1 MSAGAGRPAFV
12 ATTGGHLVQLYHLSR
27 VVEPD
32 RHEDGVWVTHRTPQ
46 SESLLAG
53 RRVHYVPFVHARR
66 YDEVLRAT
74 PRVLALLRREG
85 VDVAYS
91 TGAAISLAALP
102 LAPLVGAR
110 GVFIESLARA
120 DGPSASGR
128 VHERLPWLERWT
140 QYPQNA
146 GPRWKHRFSVL
157 DSFEARPAGEL
168 ADPQRV
174 LVTLGTARPW
184 GFRRLVER
192 LLQVLPPTAEVVWQT
207 GATDVSGLGV
217 QAVPMMS
224 DADFRAEVERADVV
238 VSHAGVG
245 SFIRCLEVGKA
256 PVLVPRRAA
265 RGEHLDDH
273 QLQIAAVAQAKG
285 LAVSREVDDLTWEDL
300 RTAASLEVAW
310 TAAPRG

>member
-1 MSAGAGRPAFV
+1 MSARAGRPAFV
-12 ATTGGHLVQLYHLSR
+12 ATTGGHLVQLFHLSR
-27 VVEPD
+27 VVEPE

-66 YDEVLRAT
+66 WDEVLRAT
-74 PRVLALLRREG
+74 PRVLRLLRHEG
-85 VDVAYS
+85 ADVVYS
-91 TGAAISLAALP
+91 TGAAVSLAALP
-102 LAPLVGAR
+102 LAPLVRAR

-140 QYPQNA
+140 QYPENA
-146 GPRWKHRFSVL
+146 GPRWQHRFSVL
-157 DSFEARPAGEL
+157 DSFEARPAGDV
-168 ADPQRV
+168 ADPRRV

-184 GFRRLVER
+184 GFRSLVER

-217 QAVPMMS
+217 EAVPMMS
-224 DADFRAEVERADVV
+224 DADFRTEVERADVV

-273 QLQIAAVAQAKG
+273 QLQIAAVAQARG
-285 LAVSREVDDLTWEDL
+285 LAVSREVGDLAWEDL
-300 RTAASLEVAW
+300 RAAASLRVAW
-310 TAAPRG
+310 TASPRG